1 MLVRW
6 SLHAKHKFAERAAM
20 LGLNYGEIELAIKKQ
35 LVRIKEEKDRFK
47 TIFKIRDSL
56 LTAIKIEKR
65 EFIHVVTLWEASE
78 REAQI
83 WKGK

>member
-56 LTAIKIEKR
+56 LTVIKMEKR

-78 REAQI
+78 KEAQI